1 MKSTA
6 SPATASAPQQELPS
20 GPTPNPDKNNLL
32 FQCWAVTSNKGKIRG
47 RDGNTM
53 PSLFRTK
60 TEAEVYARITEKKSR
75 RRIHMPY
82 VCRFTLI
89 PDMDSLKQLPVLK
102 QQKFR
107 IL

>member
-1 MKSTA
+1 
-6 SPATASAPQQELPS
+6 
-20 GPTPNPDKNNLL
+20 
-32 FQCWAVTSNKGKIRG
+32 
-47 RDGNTM
+47 M

-89 PDMDSLKQLPVLK
+89 PDMDTLKQLPLLK